1 VPNLDKVRDKVILLI
16 NKIALW
22 MLAVSVIF
30 FGLVTLIDS
39 IVGAIF
45 ILIAGVLALPPIFNL
60 LRARLSARLPS
71 GNVYLLGG
79 LILVLFF
86 AGVKLTS
93 SQQDAEKL
101 DKKQKTIQEA
111 ITEWQEN
118 KEKILA
124 EFEGYLS
131 RKDISKATQIVDK
144 YTYAVKG
151 DLDIQAMSEKVKE
164 LAYLEKKKAN
174 GPSDIN
180 DLLLPRNWPAWGS
193 DGKKYYRNFVDI
205 NKDYASFAPG
215 SYYKRYQLMYS
226 GDGTIIGLY
235 GQPATTKSH
244 REIRERM
251 AELCGLNLDQIQVVE
266 GGGFYNAEFS
276 GKYAKCA
283 YGYENNSNTLDV
295 TFSRK

>member
-1 VPNLDKVRDKVILLI
+1 MPNLDKVRDQVILLI

-30 FGLVTLIDS
+30 FGLVTVIDS

-60 LRARLSARLPS
+60 LRARLSTRLPL
-71 GNVYLLGG
+71 GNVYILGVV
-79 LILVLFF
+79 IFVLFF
-86 AGVKLTS
+86 AGMKFTS

-101 DKKQKTIQEA
+101 DRKQKAIQGA

-124 EFEGYLS
+124 DFESHLS
-131 RKDISKATQIVDK
+131 GNDISKATQIVDK
-144 YTYAVKG
+144 YKYAVKG
-151 DLDIQAMSEKVKE
+151 DVDIQVMSEKIKE
-164 LAYLEKKKAN
+164 VAYVEKKKAS

-180 DLLLPRNWPAWGS
+180 DLLLPRNWPVWGS
-193 DGKKYYRNFVDI
+193 DGKKYYRNFVDN